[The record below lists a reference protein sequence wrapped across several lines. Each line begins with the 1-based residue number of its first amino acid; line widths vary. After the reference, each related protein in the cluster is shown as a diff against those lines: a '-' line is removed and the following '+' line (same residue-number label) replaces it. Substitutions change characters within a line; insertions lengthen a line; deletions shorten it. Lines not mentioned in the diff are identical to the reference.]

1 MNAKEVIIKLNE
13 IRKLTTHLGSF
24 QYYDNIYNATSSEIS
39 CLLDQISEDL
49 KTIDFIASRTNPAE
63 EN

>member
-13 IRKLTTHLGSF
+13 IKKITDYLGGCDL
-24 QYYDNIYNATSSEIS
+24 DNINNKNSSEIS
-39 CLLDQISEDL
+39 QLCDQIIDDL
-49 KTIDFIASRTNPAE
+49 KTIDFISSRTNPAE